1 MEAAM
6 AQRTV
11 VRLVSDLSGEELVEG
26 EGRTIRFSY
35 DGAEYTIDLTTEEA
49 EQFDEVMAD
58 YIDAAT
64 VVGGRRSSSR
74 RSRRGSSSSGGSS
87 KEELGNIRAWA
98 RANGYEISDRG
109 RIRAEIVEAY
119 HAANG

>member
-11 VRLVSDLSGEELVEG
+11 VQFVSDLSGEELVEG

-35 DGAEYTIDLTTEEA
+35 DGAEYTIDLTTAEA

-74 RSRRGSSSSGGSS
+74 RSRRGSSSRGGS
-87 KEELGNIRAWA
+87 KEELGTIRAWA
-98 RANGYEISDRG
+98 RANGYEISERG